1 MAYTHYIFMAEAF
14 TQSEAENNPSMKA
27 LNELIIPARKSFHQF
42 IRNKSQIVVGIKKGL
57 KSRLKQKVFLCC
69 AMQLIF
75 WSWKTGTGTGTS
87 TKCSSCIAFHT
98 CSTQTGIIT
107 WTAGTF
113 GAGHWKYHLINWLS
127 EQPIEGTG
135 IIQAL
140 LPCWS

>member
-1 MAYTHYIFMAEAF
+1 MAEAF

-27 LNELIIPARKSFHQF
+27 LNELIIPASFHQF

-57 KSRLKQKVFLCC
+57 KSRLKQKVFLYC

-75 WSWKTGTGTGTS
+75 WPWKTGSGTGTS

-107 WTAGTF
+107 
-113 GAGHWKYHLINWLS
+113 
-127 EQPIEGTG
+127 
-135 IIQAL
+135 
-140 LPCWS
+140 